1 MAETMT
7 MHWLDW
13 VVVALFFVLVLWVG
27 IRSGKSINSS
37 TDFFVGGGKIP
48 WWMSGISH
56 HVSGYSGVVFVGYAG
71 IAYAQGMSIYFWW
84 AVNIALATALASV
97 TIIPRWPRLR
107 RALGIESPT
116 EYLQMRYNRAAQ
128 LLIAISGI
136 GSKLLDVAA
145 KWTSIG
151 ILLHG
156 FTGMPIWVGVIVS
169 GLISLIYIAI
179 GGILADLWT
188 DFIQFIVQVIAG
200 LALFIGVI
208 MKLGDYGL
216 SIFSVFSA
224 LPEANVSV
232 FNAGRGQ
239 GSLSWTLLYF
249 FVIFFSYSGGTWN
262 LAARFISTSNAKEAK
277 KAGLFSAALYL
288 VWPFILFFPMW
299 CGPLLFPGMDQ
310 ATAEASLYATLTNT
324 FLPVGMVGLVL
335 ASMFANTMT
344 MCNSDAN
351 TISAVLT
358 RDILPIFN
366 PKILQASERKSLWY
380 ARITTII
387 FTALTVFVALFSDYF
402 GGVTGLILTWFSAL
416 LGPTAIPLLLG
427 LFPAF
432 KYCDA
437 KAAIISVLAGLGVFV
452 LTKMGFTMEADV
464 ALIAPLAVSFVF
476 YAGIGL
482 INKYALKMQV
492 KPEVEDLMVKLG
504 KDE

>member
-27 IRSGKSINSS
+27 IRSGKNINSS

-48 WWMSGISH
+48 WWMSGISP

-232 FNAGRGQ
+232 FNAGPRPR
-239 GSLSWTLLYF
+239 LSQLD
-249 FVIFFSYSGGTWN
+249 
-262 LAARFISTSNAKEAK
+262 
-277 KAGLFSAALYL
+277 
-288 VWPFILFFPMW
+288 P
-299 CGPLLFPGMDQ
+299 
-310 ATAEASLYATLTNT
+310 
-324 FLPVGMVGLVL
+324 
-335 ASMFANTMT
+335 
-344 MCNSDAN
+344 
-351 TISAVLT
+351 AVLL
-358 RDILPIFN
+358 RYF
-366 PKILQASERKSLWY
+366 LQLQWWYLEPGCSLHFYQQRQGGQKS
-380 ARITTII
+380 R
-387 FTALTVFVALFSDYF
+387 
-402 GGVTGLILTWFSAL
+402 
-416 LGPTAIPLLLG
+416 
-427 LFPAF
+427 
-432 KYCDA
+432 
-437 KAAIISVLAGLGVFV
+437 SVLRSSVSG
-452 LTKMGFTMEADV
+452 
-464 ALIAPLAVSFVF
+464 LAVHPVLPHVVRTPALPGHGSGHCGSQPVCNFDQHLP
-476 YAGIGL
+476 AGWHGRPCVGIHVRQHHDHVQLRREHYLCG
-482 INKYALKMQV
+482 V
-492 KPEVEDLMVKLG
+492 DP
-504 KDE
+504 

>member
-1 MAETMT
+1 MT

-13 VVVALFFVLVLWVG
+13 VVVVLFFVLVLWVG
-27 IRSGKSINSS
+27 IRSGKNINSS

-116 EYLQMRYNRAAQ
+116 EYLQMRYSRAAQ

-188 DFIQFIVQVIAG
+188 DFIQFIVQVAAG

-216 SIFSVFSA
+216 SFFSVFSA

-262 LAARFISTSNAKEAK
+262 LAARFISTSDAKEAK

-387 FTALTVFVALFSDYF
+387 FTALTVFLALFSDYF

>member
-27 IRSGKSINSS
+27 IRSGKNINSS

-169 GLISLIYIAI
+169 GLISLIYI
-179 GGILADLWT
+179 
-188 DFIQFIVQVIAG
+188 V
-200 LALFIGVI
+200 
-208 MKLGDYGL
+208 
-216 SIFSVFSA
+216 
-224 LPEANVSV
+224 
-232 FNAGRGQ
+232 
-239 GSLSWTLLYF
+239 
-249 FVIFFSYSGGTWN
+249 
-262 LAARFISTSNAKEAK
+262 
-277 KAGLFSAALYL
+277 
-288 VWPFILFFPMW
+288 
-299 CGPLLFPGMDQ
+299 
-310 ATAEASLYATLTNT
+310 TA
-324 FLPVGMVGLVL
+324 
-335 ASMFANTMT
+335 
-344 MCNSDAN
+344 
-351 TISAVLT
+351 
-358 RDILPIFN
+358 
-366 PKILQASERKSLWY
+366 
-380 ARITTII
+380 
-387 FTALTVFVALFSDYF
+387 
-402 GGVTGLILTWFSAL
+402 
-416 LGPTAIPLLLG
+416 
-427 LFPAF
+427 
-432 KYCDA
+432 
-437 KAAIISVLAGLGVFV
+437 
-452 LTKMGFTMEADV
+452 
-464 ALIAPLAVSFVF
+464 
-476 YAGIGL
+476 
-482 INKYALKMQV
+482 
-492 KPEVEDLMVKLG
+492 
-504 KDE
+504 

>member
-1 MAETMT
+1 MT

-27 IRSGKSINSS
+27 IRSGKNINSS

-56 HVSGYSGVVFVGYAG
+56 NVSGYSGVVFVGYAG

-232 FNAGRGQ
+232 FN
-239 GSLSWTLLYF
+239 
-249 FVIFFSYSGGTWN
+249 
-262 LAARFISTSNAKEAK
+262 FISTSNAKEAK
-277 KAGLFSAALYL
+277 KEGLFSAALYL

-452 LTKMGFTMEADV
+452 LTKMGFTMEADI

>member
-27 IRSGKSINSS
+27 IRSGKNINSS

-232 FNAGRGQ
+232 FNAAAAKALSAGPCCTS
-239 GSLSWTLLYF
+239 SL
-249 FVIFFSYSGGTWN
+249 FSSATVVVPGTWL
-262 LAARFISTSNAKEAK
+262 LAS
-277 KAGLFSAALYL
+277 
-288 VWPFILFFPMW
+288 
-299 CGPLLFPGMDQ
+299 
-310 ATAEASLYATLTNT
+310 
-324 FLPVGMVGLVL
+324 FLP
-335 ASMFANTMT
+335 ATP
-344 MCNSDAN
+344 
-351 TISAVLT
+351 
-358 RDILPIFN
+358 RR
-366 PKILQASERKSLWY
+366 PKKQVCSPQLCIWFGRSSCSSPCGADPCSSRAWIRPLRK
-380 ARITTII
+380 
-387 FTALTVFVALFSDYF
+387 
-402 GGVTGLILTWFSAL
+402 
-416 LGPTAIPLLLG
+416 
-427 LFPAF
+427 PA
-432 KYCDA
+432 C
-437 KAAIISVLAGLGVFV
+437 
-452 LTKMGFTMEADV
+452 
-464 ALIAPLAVSFVF
+464 
-476 YAGIGL
+476 
-482 INKYALKMQV
+482 MQ
-492 KPEVEDLMVKLG
+492 L
-504 KDE
+504 